1 MIEVNFPV
9 YSVCPISGNKFLVS
23 GGGGITCDSGVPNG
37 FKIFSLEE
45 GNIKI
50 ISEHEMEDVVS
61 CSSSSNGYFA
71 IAVGSKIKLYESEK
85 IEKEVAVFDT
95 KMKKLL
101 FNTINFDKQGT
112 KIVIVDGDGVLRL
125 LSVPELKEIGVCK
138 DITFKKACFYND
150 ELIIGA
156 TTDNLVVLKADESLN
171 VVTKS
176 NDIKLD
182 PRGLIV
188 VNEQILYSALQSKLR
203 QSTLF
208 EFKFVKDE
216 NKLGLVKELKPT
228 HGIINTMANDEQTLT
243 LATSNGDI
251 LTLNLPTLKRK
262 KLSRE
267 VHRLPI
273 TTCAVH
279 PKFIISSGL
288 DSTIM
293 ITPNTKDKIS
303 PFFLVGVIV
312 LLLSIILFFNY
323 TH

>member
-1 MIEVNFPV
+1 M
-9 YSVCPISGNKFLVS
+9 
-23 GGGGITCDSGVPNG
+23 
-37 FKIFSLEE
+37 
-45 GNIKI
+45 
-50 ISEHEMEDVVS
+50 
-61 CSSSSNGYFA
+61 
-71 IAVGSKIKLYESEK
+71 
-85 IEKEVAVFDT
+85 
-95 KMKKLL
+95 
-101 FNTINFDKQGT
+101 
-112 KIVIVDGDGVLRL
+112 
-125 LSVPELKEIGVCK
+125 
-138 DITFKKACFYND
+138 
-150 ELIIGA
+150 
-156 TTDNLVVLKADESLN
+156 
-171 VVTKS
+171 
-176 NDIKLD
+176 
-182 PRGLIV
+182 
-188 VNEQILYSALQSKLR
+188 
-203 QSTLF
+203 
-208 EFKFVKDE
+208 
-216 NKLGLVKELKPT
+216 GLVKELKPT